1 MRNIA
6 LDLGSK
12 GIAVSEVR
20 DGNVMGRWKVDDLN
34 GLEKILGVNTP
45 AARVAFEACR
55 EAWHV
60 HDWVKARGHE
70 PVVADTTRVRTDVGI
85 GHHGRKTDRIDADK
99 LALALERGH
108 LPAAHVLSVPR
119 RELREVLGVR
129 AALVATRAE
138 YVTTARGLARSRGV
152 KLPPCQPA
160 NFAVKVS
167 GLQLEESIRRMLGP
181 LLALIPQLDE
191 GVRALDARLDVLT
204 QNMPEVRL
212 LATAPGVGM
221 ITACAFIGVIDYPDR
236 FSNGHAVASYLGLVP
251 AEFSTGGGKQQRLGG
266 ITKHGN
272 RYARAMLVEAAQIV
286 LLTSDEDDP
295 LGRWG
300 RQLEQRRGRTV
311 AAVAVA
317 RRLAGILWAMW
328 HNDTP
333 YNCHM
338 VENSQVEGWEQQQR
352 QRMDA
357 AFERAA
363 RKFKR
368 RQHAGK
374 AKLKGNAIPQQPSRR
389 GSPRRR
395 QSTTAAP

>member
-1 MRNIA
+1 MRNVA

-20 DGNVMGRWKVDDLN
+20 DGKVIQRWKVDDLS
-34 GLEKILGVNTP
+34 GLEKIVGANSP
-45 AARVAFEACR
+45 MARVAFEACR

-60 HDWVKARGHE
+60 HDWLKLRGHE
-70 PVVADTTRVRTDVGI
+70 PVVADTTRVRTEVGI
-85 GHHGRKTDRIDADK
+85 GHHGRKTDRIDGDK
-99 LALALERGH
+99 LALALESGR
-108 LPAAHVLSVPR
+108 LPRAHVLGISR
-119 RELREVLGVR
+119 REIREVLGTR
-129 AALVATRAE
+129 ASMVATRAE
-138 YVTTARGLARSRGV
+138 YVTVARGLARSRGV
-152 KLPPCQPA
+152 KLPPCQPV

-167 GLQLEESIRRMLGP
+167 SLQLEESIVKVMAP

-191 GVRALDARLDVLT
+191 AIRALDTRLDVMT

-236 FSNGHAVASYLGLVP
+236 FSNGHHVASYLGLVP

-272 RYARAMLVEAAQIV
+272 SYARSMLVEAAQIV
-286 LLTSDEDDP
+286 LITGEEDDP
-295 LGRWG
+295 LARWG
-300 RQLEQRRGRTV
+300 RQVRQRRGQTV

-328 HNDTP
+328 HNNTP
-333 YNCHM
+333 YNCHV
-338 VENSQVEGWEQQQR
+338 VENSQLEGWEQQHR

-357 AFERAA
+357 AVERAN

-368 RQHAGK
+368 RSAGR
-374 AKLKGNAIPQQPSRR
+374 AKPKGNVIPQQPSRR
-389 GSPRRR
+389 GSPRTR
-395 QSTTAAP
+395 QSTTVAP